1 MALGHPKGLFPLFFT
16 EMWERLAFYT
26 MVGILLLYTIDAER
40 GGLGLPRS
48 QGNEIYGLYLA
59 FVYFTPFLGGMIAD
73 RFLGYRRSVAVGG
86 LLMAGGLFLMGIP
99 GFSFFVL
106 GLIGLIVGN
115 GFFKPNISVMVGNLY
130 APGDPKRDSG
140 FNIFYMGINIGA
152 LAATLIVAPI
162 VRNYFGWLWTF
173 RAAGLGV
180 LFAVVLLSI
189 FWKSLERADR
199 QPERVEGDTG
209 MGEIFLKI
217 LAPAFAV
224 GIIGYVV
231 ARQFDMELVR
241 PSDFGFLVGMIPV
254 IIFFVRLGVT
264 ANDEERPGLLALLP
278 IFVAG
283 GAFFMILHLNGSAM
297 TQWARDF
304 TDRRPG
310 VASHVPFIDQIQQD
324 ALPSYYVNADEDV
337 PRPHPDS
344 LLVVE
349 SPEVANEFGQ
359 SRMRA
364 SVVATL
370 AGFSDISVE
379 EVGPDGRVPAGIEAA
394 WLERAVKVY
403 ADDEVQVRAEKGAH
417 GEDVITVT
425 VADGAVP
432 KRRVIVVRDLPDG
445 GRVPVFVVQKKVADA
460 IYRDYEARF
469 GHPPTYL
476 PRGEFL
482 QVVNAEVYQ
491 SWNPFWVIALT
502 PLVVWFFGWRLRTGR
517 PVPTAHKLLYGMML
531 TTTALVIMAYAG
543 SLTDAGAVKVSGL
556 WMAAFYLVITTGEL
570 CLSPIG
576 LSLVTKLA
584 PKRLAGLAM
593 GGWFLA
599 TSIGNKFS
607 GFFGGLQNHMEPMWF
622 FLFLA
627 GCAAV
632 VATFIFLVLPRLDR
646 AISRYGA

>member
-40 GGLGLPRS
+40 GGLGLPRA

-59 FVYFTPFLGGMIAD
+59 CVYFTPFLGGMIAD
-73 RFLGYRRSVAVGG
+73 RFLGYRRSVALGG
-86 LLMAGGLFLMGIP
+86 LLMAGGLFFMSVP
-99 GFSFFVL
+99 GFTFFVL

-130 APGDPKRDSG
+130 EPGDPKRDSG

-152 LAATLIVAPI
+152 LAATLVVAPW
-162 VRNYFGWLWTF
+162 VRNQWGWLWTF

-180 LFAVVLLSI
+180 LFAVILLAI
-189 FWKSLERADR
+189 FWKSLDRADR
-199 QPERVEGDTG
+199 QPKRVAGDTG

-217 LAPAFAV
+217 LAPAFVV

-231 ARQFDMELVR
+231 AKQFHIEIVR

-254 IIFFVRLGVT
+254 VIFFVRLGLN
-264 ANDEERPGLLALLP
+264 ANEEEKPGLLALLP

-297 TQWARDF
+297 TQWARDY
-304 TDRRPG
+304 TDRQPG
-310 VASHVPFIDQIQQD
+310 VAESVTYIQQD
-324 ALPSYYVNADEDV
+324 ALPSYYVNAGEDV

-344 LLVVE
+344 LLVVTSAE
-349 SPEVANEFGQ
+349 IANQFGQ

-364 SVVATL
+364 SAVATL
-370 AGFSDISVE
+370 GGFSDITVE
-379 EVGPDGRVPAGIEAA
+379 RIGPDGRPPAGIDPA
-394 WLERAVKVY
+394 WLDRAVKVY
-403 ADDEVQVRAEKGAH
+403 ADDQVQVRAEKGAH
-417 GEDVITVT
+417 GEDVITVAL
-425 VADGAVP
+425 ADGAVP
-432 KRRVIVVRDLPDG
+432 QGQALLIRELPDG
-445 GRVPVFVVQKKVADA
+445 QRVPVFVVREKVAEA
-460 IYRDYEARF
+460 IYQGYEARF
-469 GHPPTYL
+469 GHPPEYL
-476 PRGEFL
+476 PRGQFL

-491 SWNPFWVIALT
+491 SWNPFFVILLT
-502 PLVVWFFGWRLRTGR
+502 PLVVWFFGWRVRAGQ

-531 TTTALVIMAYAG
+531 TTAALLIMAYAG

-584 PKRLAGLAM
+584 PTRLVGLAM

-622 FLFLA
+622 FLFLS
-627 GCAAV
+627 GCAAA
-632 VATFIFLVLPRLDR
+632 VALFIFLVLPRLDG
-646 AISRYGA
+646 AIKKYGA

>member
-1 MALGHPKGLFPLFFT
+1 
-16 EMWERLAFYT
+16 

-40 GGLGLPRS
+40 GGLGLPRA

-73 RFLGYRRSVAVGG
+73 RFLGYRRAVFVGG
-86 LLMAGGLFLMGIP
+86 LLMSAGLFMMGMP
-99 GFSFFVL
+99 GFTFFVL

-130 APGDPKRDSG
+130 KPGDPKRDSG

-152 LAATLIVAPI
+152 LAATLVVAPW
-162 VRNYFGWLWTF
+162 VRNELGWLWTF

-180 LFAVVLLSI
+180 LFAVVLLVI
-189 FWKSLERADR
+189 NWKTLDRADR
-199 QPERVEGDTG
+199 QPERSPDDTG
-209 MGEIFLKI
+209 IGEIFLKI
-217 LAPAFAV
+217 LLPAFVV
-224 GIIGYVV
+224 GTIGYFI
-231 ARQFDMELVR
+231 AKQLDLGLVR

-254 IIFFVRLGVT
+254 IIFFVRLGLT
-264 ANDEERPGLLALLP
+264 ANEDEKPGLLALLP

-310 VASHVPFIDQIQQD
+310 PAKAVTYIQQD
-324 ALPSYYVNADEDV
+324 ALPSYYTNASEEV
-337 PRPHPDS
+337 ARPHPDS

-349 SPEVANEFGQ
+349 SSEIANQFGQ
-359 SRMRA
+359 SRMTDSA
-364 SVVATL
+364 VEQL
-370 AGFSDISVE
+370 AE
-379 EVGPDGRVPAGIEAA
+379 APGIEAVRLGGDGSRLPDGVPDEWTA
-394 WLERAVKVY
+394 RAVKVY
-403 ADDEVQVRAEKGAH
+403 DDSDVSVRQETGAH
-417 GEDVITVT
+417 GERVITVALADRA
-425 VADGAVP
+425 VARDQVLLLRGLADG
-432 KRRVIVVRDLPDG
+432 RRI
-445 GRVPVFVVQKKVADA
+445 PVFVVDDATYSA
-460 IYRDYEARF
+460 IYDGYRERY
-469 GHPPTYL
+469 GHEPEYL
-476 PRGEFL
+476 DPGAFL
-482 QVVNAEVYQ
+482 QVINAEVYQ

-502 PLVVWFFGWRLRTGR
+502 PLVVWFFGRRVAIGK

-531 TTTALVIMAYAG
+531 TTAALLIMAVAG
-543 SLTDAGAVKVSGL
+543 SMTDAGAVKVAGL
-556 WMAAFYLVITTGEL
+556 WMAAFYLVITLGEL

-584 PKRLAGLAM
+584 PKRLVGLAM

-627 GCAAV
+627 ACAAA
-632 VATFIFLVLPRLDR
+632 VAAFIFLVLPRLDR
-646 AISRYGA
+646 AITKYGA